1 MSQCESRKWGVPV
14 FSMVNRPTREPR
26 SAGGWRRGVITAAM
40 VSVAAAGVTVTGV
53 ASADVSK
60 AGTGNGRD
68 KALQAAL
75 DAAVQDGSLPG
86 ALMSVRDRHGRVTN
100 YTAGVGDIRT
110 GAKVPTD
117 GYVRIASNT
126 KMFTAVV
133 ILQLVGEG
141 NIALTDPVEKFL
153 PGVVR
158 GTGAGAAIDGRRIT
172 IEQLLQHT
180 SGLGSYTFL
189 DEGILPIRNRF
200 FEPRELLDSA
210 LTQPPTYTP
219 GQDPVWEY
227 SNAGYVALGLVA
239 QKVTGRPLAEVITDR
254 ILKPAGLR
262 ETYYPGPGQ
271 RGIRAPHP
279 QGYLFAQD
287 GKLMDITR
295 FDPSIAGAAGQMIAT
310 PTDMNKFLVALQDGR
325 LLKPR
330 ELAKMRR
337 TVSAPRLPEGWS
349 YGLGTI
355 KFELSCGVTA
365 YGHGGDAD
373 GFQSR
378 IGITTDGRAVTL
390 VGTNDEAK
398 VEELLALF
406 DKALC
411 AGK

>member
-1 MSQCESRKWGVPV
+1 MGVPV
-14 FSMVNRPTREPR
+14 FSMVNRPTRESR
-26 SAGGWRRGVITAAM
+26 STPGWRRGVIAAAM
-40 VSVAAAGVTVTGV
+40 TSAVAAGFAVVGVGV
-53 ASADVSK
+53 ASAEVSK
-60 AGTGNGRD
+60 ANTGKGRD

-75 DAAVQDGSLPG
+75 DEVVKDGTLPG
-86 ALMSVRDRHGRVTN
+86 ALMSIRDRHGRITD

-141 NIALTDPVEKFL
+141 KIALTDPVEKFL

-158 GTGAGAAIDGRRIT
+158 GTGDGAAIDGRRMT

-180 SGLGSYTFL
+180 SGLGAYTL
-189 DEGILPIRNRF
+189 LNGGILPIRNRF
-200 FEPRELLDSA
+200 FEPRELLDSGLA
-210 LTQPPTYTP
+210 QPPTYAP
-219 GQDPVWEY
+219 GQAPVWSY
-227 SNAGYVALGLVA
+227 SNPGYVALGLVA

-254 ILKPAGLR
+254 VLKPAGLR
-262 ETYYPGPGQ
+262 ETYYPGPGE
-271 RGIRAPHP
+271 RGIRSPHP
-279 QGYLFAQD
+279 QGYLMAQD
-287 GKLMDITR
+287 GKLMDITE

-310 PTDMNKFLVALQDGR
+310 PTDMNRFLVALQDGR

-337 TVSAPRLPEGWS
+337 TVSAPGFPAGWS

-355 KFELSCGVTA
+355 KFDLSCGVTA

-378 IGITTDGRAVTL
+378 VGITTDGRAVTL
-390 VGTNDEAK
+390 VGTNEDAK
-398 VEELLALF
+398 EGEMLALF
-406 DKALC
+406 DQALC

>member
-1 MSQCESRKWGVPV
+1 M
-14 FSMVNRPTREPR
+14 FSMVNRPTRESR
-26 SAGGWRRGVITAAM
+26 SPGGWRRGVIAAA
-40 VSVAAAGVTVTGV
+40 VASVAAAGLAVAGVGV

-60 AGTGNGRD
+60 ASAGKGRD

-75 DAAVQDGSLPG
+75 DEIVKDGTLPG
-86 ALMSVRDRHGRVTN
+86 ALMSVRDRHGRVTD
-100 YTAGVGDIRT
+100 YTAGVGEIRT

-141 NIALTDPVEKFL
+141 KMALTDPVEKFL

-158 GTGAGAAIDGRRIT
+158 GIGAGAAIDGRRMT

-180 SGLGSYTFL
+180 SGLGTYTFL
-189 DEGILPIRNRF
+189 NGGILPIRNRF

-219 GQDPVWEY
+219 GQDPVWSY

-254 ILKPAGLR
+254 ILKPIGLR
-262 ETYYPGPGQ
+262 ETYYPGPGE
-271 RGIRAPHP
+271 RDIRTPHP
-279 QGYLFAQD
+279 QGYLMGQD

-295 FDPSIAGAAGQMIAT
+295 FDPAIAGAAGQMIAT

-330 ELAKMRR
+330 ELAEMRR
-337 TVSAPRLPEGWS
+337 TVSAPGFPEGWS

-378 IGITTDGRAVTL
+378 VGITTDGRAVTL
-390 VGTNDEAK
+390 VGTNEDAK
-398 VEELLALF
+398 EGEMLALF